1 MDNLNLN
8 KALDN
13 ELQDAHDK
21 LIKAASK
28 EDTEEGD
35 EQAGF
40 MKKYSDKVSS
50 ERSVI
55 KQALTITERAMN
67 MVKDKEKKDE

>member
-21 LIKAASK
+21 LITAASK
-28 EDTEEGD
+28 EDDEED

-40 MKKYSDKVSS
+40 MKKYSEKVSS
-50 ERSVI
+50 QRSVI
-55 KQALTITERAMN
+55 K
-67 MVKDKEKKDE
+67 